1 MSMLDG
7 MSQCWWLSQ
16 TCVVNW
22 DAWAAV
28 GTCAAVLVALFAPA
42 IQRLAVRR
50 RVNAMFAIGMKADLF
65 SAMNHLEELNNRF
78 RFGSDSD
85 EDWDEHRSV
94 VKGGARADELQAFVQ
109 ALAPLSEQEIDLTK
123 WSVVDLRLA
132 SKVALAIA
140 SLKDFR
146 SIAVWAG
153 SIVEDDDWERTSKL
167 LQRALL
173 RASIDVVEA
182 NRAAASAAKHIG
194 QVSIP
199 TQSKASGIGA
209 DAPFPTD

>member
-7 MSQCWWLSQ
+7 MSQCWWLSE

-42 IQRLAVRR
+42 IQRLVVRR

-65 SAMNHLEELNNRF
+65 SAMNHLEELNKRF
-78 RFGSDSD
+78 RFGSHSD
-85 EDWDEHRSV
+85 EDWSEHRSV
-94 VKGGARADELQAFVQ
+94 IQGGARADELQAFVQ
-109 ALAPLSEQEIDLTK
+109 ALAPLAEREIDLTK

-132 SKVALAIA
+132 SKVSLAIA

-146 SIAVWAG
+146 STAMWAA

-182 NRAAASAAKHIG
+182 NLAAASAAKHIG

-199 TQSKASGIGA
+199 TRSKTSEIGA
-209 DAPFPTD
+209 DTPLPTD